1 MAKISGEIMSYV
13 NNSTVEFIT
22 GAKDIDANWD
32 KFVSDLNLLGAE
44 RLKDIMQAAYSRTLK

>member
-1 MAKISGEIMSYV
+1 MSYV